1 MEDWISTEGVVANF
15 SSHLI
20 IIFPL
25 FWGMIMY
32 DDEYKF

>member
-1 MEDWISTEGVVANF
+1 MEDWKSTECVVVNF

-32 DDEYKF
+32 ADEYKF